1 MSASVAGSQTDAL
14 FITMLLLCG
23 GMALLLAAV
32 MVFFAVRY
40 RAGSAADRSEP
51 PSHANGLEAA
61 WTILPLL
68 LFLGVFAWAA
78 WVYVAQRQPPA
89 DALPVYVTGK
99 QWMWKLQHSGGRRE
113 INELHVPLGQ
123 PVKLVMTSEDAIHS
137 FFIPAFRVKQDV
149 LPGRY
154 STLWFTASKLGD
166 FRLFCAEYCGS
177 EHSAMVGRV
186 VVMQPAD
193 YARWLAAGPA
203 EPGLAERGARLFREN
218 GCVGCHDAASTV
230 RSPDLRGIFG
240 RRTALQNGRQVT
252 ADETYLRDAMVVPAK
267 DIVAG
272 YQPLMPSYA
281 GQLSEEDI
289 QALLVYLAHP
299 QDSALRVVLQP
310 PSGGS
315 QPLRAAERGGPATD
329 EYKAPPTLPPIK

>member
-1 MSASVAGSQTDAL
+1 VSASVAGHQTDAL
-14 FITMLLLCG
+14 FLAMVLLCG
-23 GMALLLAAV
+23 GMALLLAGII
-32 MVFFAVRY
+32 VFFAVRY
-40 RAGSAADRSEP
+40 RAGSDADRSRP

-61 WTILPLL
+61 WTLLPLL
-68 LFLGVFAWAA
+68 LFFGVFAWAA
-78 WVYVAQRQPPA
+78 WVYVAQRQPPD

-137 FFIPAFRVKQDV
+137 FYLPAFRVKQDV
-149 LPGRY
+149 VPGRY
-154 STLWFTASKLGD
+154 STLWFTADRLGD

-186 VVMQPAD
+186 VVMAPAD
-193 YARWLAAGPA
+193 YARWLATGPA

-218 GCVGCHDAASTV
+218 GCTGCHDRGSTV
-230 RSPDLRGIFG
+230 RAPELAGLYG
-240 RRTALQNGRQVT
+240 RRVALQDGRAVT

-272 YQPLMPSYA
+272 YAAVMPSYA

-289 QALLVYLAHP
+289 QALIAYLRQP
-299 QDSALRVVLQP
+299 P
-310 PSGGS
+310 PSGS
-315 QPLRAAERGGPATD
+315 TP
-329 EYKAPPTLPPIK
+329 

>member
-1 MSASVAGSQTDAL
+1 MSASTTGVQTDAL
-14 FITMLLLCG
+14 FIAMVLLCG
-23 GMALLLAAV
+23 GMALLLAGII
-32 MVFFAVRY
+32 VFFAVRY
-40 RAGSAADRSEP
+40 RAGSSANRERP

-61 WTILPLL
+61 WTLLPLL

-78 WVYVAQRQPPA
+78 WVYVGQRQPPA

-99 QWMWKLQHSGGRRE
+99 QWMWKLQHPGGRRE

-123 PVKLVMTSEDAIHS
+123 PVRLVMTSEDAIHS
-137 FFIPAFRVKQDV
+137 FYVPAFRVKQDV

-154 STLWFTASKLGD
+154 SYLWFTATRLGD

-193 YARWLAAGPA
+193 YARWLQAGPA
-203 EPGLAERGARLFREN
+203 EPGLAERGARLYREH
-218 GCVGCHDAASTV
+218 GCSGCHDAGSIV
-230 RSPDLRGIFG
+230 RAPSLDNIFG
-240 RRTALQNGRQVT
+240 RTVHLQDGRERR
-252 ADETYLRDAMVVPAK
+252 ADETYLRDAMLLPAQ

-272 YQPLMPSYA
+272 YAPQMPTYA

-289 QALLVYLAHP
+289 QALIAFL
-299 QDSALRVVLQP
+299 
-310 PSGGS
+310 S
-315 QPLRAAERGGPATD
+315 QPRATP
-329 EYKAPPTLPPIK
+329 